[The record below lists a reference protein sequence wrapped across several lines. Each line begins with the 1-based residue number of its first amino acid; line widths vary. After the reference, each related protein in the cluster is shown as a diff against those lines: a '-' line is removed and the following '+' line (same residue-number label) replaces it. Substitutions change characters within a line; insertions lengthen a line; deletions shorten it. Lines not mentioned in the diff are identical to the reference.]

1 MRTVLF
7 ICTGNTCRSPMA
19 EGIARHLLESGA
31 IEGVDSGLFVASA
44 GVFAS
49 DGVPIS
55 PESADALARRGIE
68 ADIRSTRLTPE
79 MVRKADLVLGM
90 TSSHVQAAR
99 MMAGEDCD
107 TPIERVDPDRDIEDP
122 IGMGQDAYD
131 RVAER
136 LDTVLPERLR
146 SLLSPSG

>member
-19 EGIARHLLESGA
+19 EGIARQLLDDGA
-31 IEGVDSGLFVASA
+31 VEGVDSGLFIASA

-55 PESADALARRGIE
+55 PESADALARRGIQ

-79 MVRKADLVLGM
+79 MIQKGDMVLGM
-90 TSSHVQAAR
+90 TASHVQAAR
-99 MMAGEDCD
+99 MMVGEDSN
-107 TPIERVDPDRDIEDP
+107 TLIERVDPDRDIEDP

-136 LDTVLPERLR
+136 LDEVLPERLR
-146 SLLSPSG
+146 SLLAPSG

>member
-19 EGIARHLLESGA
+19 EGIARQLLDDGA
-31 IEGVDSGLFVASA
+31 VEGVDSGLFIASA

-55 PESADALARRGIE
+55 PESADALARRGIQ

-79 MVRKADLVLGM
+79 MIQKADLVLGM

-99 MMAGEDCD
+99 MMVGEDSN
-107 TPIERVDPDRDIEDP
+107 TLIERVDPERDIEDP

-136 LDTVLPERLR
+136 LDEVLPERLR
-146 SLLSPSG
+146 SLLAPSG